1 MIKNKRILIA
11 GASGSIGQELV
22 RQLAPPNKIFA
33 LDISENVYG
42 LSQELKQQGYWV
54 EPRVGDIRDKETL
67 ADLFEDFKP
76 QIVINAAAYK
86 EVSPMEI
93 YPLEAINTNV
103 VGNYNLLHEAQR
115 WECLEKYVFIST
127 DKAVNSSSVM
137 GATKKLSEIITRNAG
152 CTVVRFG
159 NVMGSRGSLL
169 PIWQKQVD
177 ERKPLTVT
185 DENMTRYFMTIPEA
199 CELVIKAIEDSKGG
213 DIYIMKMGEKFN
225 IMDMAKEIVKKTKQ
239 KIDVIGMRPGETL
252 TEELMTV
259 EEKAKAK
266 EIDNFY
272 IIK

>member
-1 MIKNKRILIA
+1 M
-11 GASGSIGQELV
+11 
-22 RQLAPPNKIFA
+22 
-33 LDISENVYG
+33 
-42 LSQELKQQGYWV
+42 SQELKQQGYWV

-127 DKAVNSSSVM
+127 DKVVNSSSVM

-213 DIYIMKMGEKFN
+213 DIYIMKIGEKFN